1 MSKNS
6 IKKVI
11 IVDENDHEIG
21 AKKRTEMTAEDMYRV
36 AALWI
41 TDARGGILLA
51 KRSNEKS
58 HDPGKWGPAVA
69 GTVEAGET
77 YDDNI
82 IKETEE
88 ELGIKLENL
97 RQGPKIEIYGE
108 YHYFCQWYFMQIDK
122 PLKKYRLQKS
132 EVAEVRWFKKEELI
146 QELKNQPELFLPS
159 MAQFINS
166 FF

>member
-21 AKKRTEMTAEDMYRV
+21 AKKRTEMTAEYMPGGAGLCKPV
-36 AALWI
+36 G
-41 TDARGGILLA
+41 RGGFVLPNRTN
-51 KRSNEKS
+51 KKP